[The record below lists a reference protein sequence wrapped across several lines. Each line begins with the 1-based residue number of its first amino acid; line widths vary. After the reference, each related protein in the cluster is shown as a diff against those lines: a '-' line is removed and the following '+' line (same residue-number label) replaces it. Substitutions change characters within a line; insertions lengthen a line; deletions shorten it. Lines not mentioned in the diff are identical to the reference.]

1 MEGKH
6 IRTAAYFVPAA
17 VNAASARQVTSV
29 SLQLGRI
36 IQEKAGASALHL
48 RLVPL
53 DQAAGT
59 IVPNN
64 IALFASYV
72 QKEAS
77 GAKSGRFSPARQDD
91 WACGREVG
99 GINGRGVRCPK
110 DAHACGHGL
119 KRARNCSDGRSK
131 WSDSRWR
138 SGPEIPN
145 RAKW

>member
-77 GAKSGRFSPARQDD
+77 GAKAADSLRRDRTIGLAGGK
-91 WACGREVG
+91 WAGSMGVG
-99 GINGRGVRCPK
+99 FVAQRMHMHVGMG
-110 DAHACGHGL
+110 
-119 KRARNCSDGRSK
+119 
-131 WSDSRWR
+131 
-138 SGPEIPN
+138 
-145 RAKW
+145 